1 MKRIYHLSSC
11 DNCRKLIKTFN
22 PSADFELVDIK
33 TNSID
38 APTLDLL
45 KEKVG
50 SYEAIF
56 SKRAIKYKSLGLKD
70 KNLSE
75 DDFRKLILE
84 EYTFLKRPVLIDG
97 DKVVVGRLRKKFNF
111 SKKNSLDLIH
121 NKYLKYQVSL
131 ARKMRKH
138 REITD
143 SLIRIWQL
151 SKYIKINRNFII

>member
-1 MKRIYHLSSC
+1 
-11 DNCRKLIKTFN
+11 LIKAFN

-38 APTLDLL
+38 ASTLDLL

-50 SYEAIF
+50 SYEALF

-97 DKVVVGRLRKKFNF
+97 DKVVVGG
-111 SKKNSLDLIH
+111 
-121 NKYLKYQVSL
+121 
-131 ARKMRKH
+131 
-138 REITD
+138 
-143 SLIRIWQL
+143 L
-151 SKYIKINRNFII
+151 S

>member
-11 DNCRKLIKTFN
+11 DNCRKLIKAFN
-22 PSADFELVDIK
+22 PSSDFELVDIK
-33 TNSID
+33 TNSIN
-38 APTLDLL
+38 AQTLDFL
-45 KEKVG
+45 KEIVG

-97 DKVVVGRLRKKFNF
+97 DKVVIG
-111 SKKNSLDLIH
+111 SLG
-121 NKYLKYQVSL
+121 
-131 ARKMRKH
+131 
-138 REITD
+138 
-143 SLIRIWQL
+143 
-151 SKYIKINRNFII
+151 